1 MQWFF
6 EDGATAFVRAAQ
18 SSDTELM
25 KLLLQYRA
33 DPFLAT
39 ANGDTALTAAG
50 GIGWVEG
57 VTYERSPQ
65 ENVEAIRMLLDLGL
79 DPNGANREGR
89 TALMGAA
96 LKGRNAAVQ
105 LLVDRGAKLE
115 IQDRGSR
122 DTDKLGSAAAGHTWQ
137 ALDYAEGLV
146 RVGVQSATAY
156 PETAALIRTLMRQR
170 GLPVPPENRNILSIC
185 VVSLCQ

>member
-1 MQWFF
+1 MIRRPPRSTLDRSSAASDVYKRQIFTMQWFF

-25 KLLLQYRA
+25 KVLLEYHA

-65 ENVEAIRMLLDLGL
+65 ENVDCLLYTS
-79 DPNGANREGR
+79 P
-89 TALMGAA
+89 
-96 LKGRNAAVQ
+96 
-105 LLVDRGAKLE
+105 
-115 IQDRGSR
+115 S
-122 DTDKLGSAAAGHTWQ
+122 
-137 ALDYAEGLV
+137 
-146 RVGVQSATAY
+146 
-156 PETAALIRTLMRQR
+156 P
-170 GLPVPPENRNILSIC
+170 
-185 VVSLCQ
+185 